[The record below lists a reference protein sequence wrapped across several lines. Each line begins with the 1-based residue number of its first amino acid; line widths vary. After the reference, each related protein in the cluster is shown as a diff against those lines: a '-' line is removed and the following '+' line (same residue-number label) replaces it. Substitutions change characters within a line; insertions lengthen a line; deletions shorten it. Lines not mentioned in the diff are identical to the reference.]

1 MNSEERFINIEIAIA
16 NLQKTVDE
24 LNEVVINQG
33 NLIDKLH
40 KENKVLA
47 GMIDDDTVKPLSEE
61 TPPPH
66 YSIRELAWYQ
76 LFVFI
81 TQQF

>member
-1 MNSEERFINIEIAIA
+1 MNSEERFINIEMAIA

-33 NLIDKLH
+33 HLIDKLH

-47 GMIDDDTVKPLSEE
+47 GMIDVDTVKPLSEE

-66 YSIRELAWYQ
+66 Y
-76 LFVFI
+76 
-81 TQQF
+81 

>member
-1 MNSEERFINIEIAIA
+1 MNSEERFINIEMAIA

-33 NLIDKLH
+33 HLIDKLH

-47 GMIDDDTVKPLSEE
+47 GMIDDDTVKSLSEE

-66 YSIRELAWYQ
+66 Y
-76 LFVFI
+76 
-81 TQQF
+81 

>member
-1 MNSEERFINIEIAIA
+1 MNSEERFINIEMAIA

-24 LNEVVINQG
+24 LNEVIINQG
-33 NLIDKLH
+33 HLIDKLH

-47 GMIDDDTVKPLSEE
+47 GMLDDENVKPLSEE

-66 YSIRELAWYQ
+66 Y
-76 LFVFI
+76 
-81 TQQF
+81 

>member
-1 MNSEERFINIEIAIA
+1 MNSEERFINIEMAIA

-33 NLIDKLH
+33 QLIDKLH

-47 GMIDDDTVKPLSEE
+47 GMLDDENIKPLSEE

-66 YSIRELAWYQ
+66 Y
-76 LFVFI
+76 
-81 TQQF
+81 